1 MLKKLLQVNSNGLVF
16 DQKQKQTNKQRKISA
31 YMKIEFQ
38 NCCITGIKN
47 AWMNPWIYWVWY
59 FWVCSSSTFLLVYF
73 CWISSSNRLS
83 QPNWLWHNICLK
95 ISHCF
100 SECVIT
106 TNWRWTS
113 SKDVNIHVVNGS
125 LWVVHWCDHSPT
137 KESSVDSSVD

>member
-1 MLKKLLQVNSNGLVF
+1 MAWYLTKSKN
-16 DQKQKQTNKQRKISA
+16 KQTNKQRKISA

-38 NCCITGIKN
+38 NSVVKLSFFVLYNRHQKCLNESLDLLSLIFLSMFKLNLFIG
-47 AWMNPWIYWVWY
+47 V
-59 FWVCSSSTFLLVYF
+59 FLLV
-73 CWISSSNRLS
+73 SSSNRLS

-95 ISHCF
+95 ISHYF